1 MPTGPVLNGSGW
13 PLRTVLSCSV
23 GGVRDANKRAEGV
36 ITTVYCKNKSSSALG
51 DRVVVNNRSSSTGGI
66 QGMLFEPEQQ
76 LAYSGISA
84 VVK

>member
-23 GGVRDANKRAEGV
+23 CREANKWAEGV
-36 ITTVYCKNKSSSALG
+36 ITTVKTRAAG
-51 DRVVVNNRSSSTGGI
+51 DRVVVNNRSSSAGGI
-66 QGMLFEPEQQ
+66 QGMIFEPEQQ